1 MLVLTKKLI
10 KIFKT
15 KKLALKGFLALNA
28 WESSPKIAWKNMLKF
43 VRRYQPIPNLKKFHL
58 FQKNKLRTLKLNFR
72 NKHFKM
78 SIYKSV
84 RSVEEI
90 LLVREFKNTNKFA
103 KESIKKRYHLLLLIP
118 LRSKNLFKKFRSAH
132 KT

>member
-1 MLVLTKKLI
+1 
-10 KIFKT
+10 
-15 KKLALKGFLALNA
+15 
-28 WESSPKIAWKNMLKF
+28 
-43 VRRYQPIPNLKKFHL
+43 
-58 FQKNKLRTLKLNFR
+58 
-72 NKHFKM
+72 M

-90 LLVREFKNTNKFA
+90 LLVKEFKNTNKFA

>member
-1 MLVLTKKLI
+1 
-10 KIFKT
+10 
-15 KKLALKGFLALNA
+15 
-28 WESSPKIAWKNMLKF
+28 
-43 VRRYQPIPNLKKFHL
+43 
-58 FQKNKLRTLKLNFR
+58 
-72 NKHFKM
+72 M